1 MNLPVIPAPARFES
15 GGDAFAFRTGA
26 TVAFAGAGLA
36 PVVERFCSDFVRRT
50 GLRLEPGDVGARDP
64 GVRIALGPA
73 GEADPPPA
81 PAGLSPVGDDPP
93 DERYA
98 LTVDVGGIV
107 LRAAA
112 AAGIARG
119 LTTLVQ
125 AGPTVAGGRILD

>member
-1 MNLPVIPAPARFES
+1 MNLPVIPAPARFEP

-36 PVVERFCSDFVRRT
+36 PAVERFCPAVARSA
-50 GLRLEPGDVGARDP
+50 GLRLGPGDVGARDP
-64 GVRIALGPA
+64 GVRIELGPA
-73 GEADPPPA
+73 EELAPLPA

-107 LRAAA
+107 LRA
-112 AAGIARG
+112 
-119 LTTLVQ
+119 
-125 AGPTVAGGRILD
+125 

>member
-1 MNLPVIPAPARFES
+1 MNLPVIPAPARFEP

-64 GVRIALGPA
+64 GVRIELAPPA
-73 GEADPPPA
+73 ELAPPPA
-81 PAGLSPVGDDPP
+81 PAGPSPVADDPP
-93 DERYA
+93 AERYA
-98 LTVDVGGIV
+98 LTVDAAGIV

-119 LTTLVQ
+119 
-125 AGPTVAGGRILD
+125 